1 MTAHHPQLLK
11 PNSYR
16 QPLDQALLDA
26 LVNLNEYLHE
36 LAFRMR
42 GAVAA
47 SGTAC

>member
-1 MTAHHPQLLK
+1 MTTHHPQLLQ
-11 PNSYR
+11 PNACR
-16 QPLDQALLDA
+16 QRTDQALLVA
-26 LVNLNEYLHE
+26 LVDLNEYLHE